1 MRQRLGRLTMPFLFG
16 YFRLVRG
23 MSLGVRAAV
32 LDGENRV
39 FLVRHTYVP
48 GWYLPGGGVEAGE
61 TVQAA
66 LARELEEEG
75 NIRLDGPAELHGLYL
90 NREASRRD
98 HVAFFV
104 VRQFTQ
110 TKPHVPDREIAEAGF
125 FSLDAL
131 PEDTTR
137 ATYRRLEEVAG
148 KRTPDGFW

>member
-1 MRQRLGRLTMPFLFG
+1 MTPVLFG
-16 YFRLVRG
+16 YFHLVRG
-23 MSLGVRAAV
+23 MTLGVRAAV
-32 LDGENRV
+32 LDGDNRV

-61 TVQAA
+61 TSQEA
-66 LARELEEEG
+66 LVRELEEEG
-75 NIRLDGPAELHGLYL
+75 NIRLDGPAELRGLYW

-110 TKPHVPDREIAEAGF
+110 VKPRLPDREIAEAGF
-125 FSLDAL
+125 FPLDAL

-137 ATYRRLEEVAG
+137 STHRRLDEVAG
-148 KRTPDGFW
+148 IRGPDGFW